1 MSVPSILIRRR
12 SRIRNAHCVDCFAE
26 RGFIRPLHDP
36 VPNHRDR
43 NRAEAAG
50 DQLVVGAIVLIDVVR
65 RERHTFA

>member
-26 RGFIRPLHDP
+26 RGFIKPLHDP

-43 NRAEAAG
+43 NGAEAAG
-50 DQLVVGAIVLIDVVR
+50 DQLVVGAIVFIDVR
-65 RERHTFA
+65 GRERNTFS